1 MGPLQIV
8 LPGLG
13 CGTNLAAR
21 SRNSVGTEPSLH
33 GDTSDKKQCVHT
45 KSLSLRVDARKNND
59 LCFTAQIR
67 LLAART
73 EPRLDY
79 LQL

>member
-1 MGPLQIV
+1 VGPLQIV

-33 GDTSDKKQCVHT
+33 GLLFSVSQGAQEVASRGAGC
-45 KSLSLRVDARKNND
+45 LSCIQDATRRRKRPVWNHS
-59 LCFTAQIR
+59 
-67 LLAART
+67 
-73 EPRLDY
+73 
-79 LQL
+79 

>member
-21 SRNSVGTEPSLH
+21 SMNSAGTERSLH
-33 GDTSDKKQCVHT
+33 GRPEAIQRGGPHYK
-45 KSLSLRVDARKNND
+45 VDRYHYY
-59 LCFTAQIR
+59 FTVITHRNSRYDHRYRRR
-67 LLAART
+67 LFS
-73 EPRLDY
+73 
-79 LQL
+79 